1 MEMNKKLNNRYIIIN
16 KIGSGGMAKV
26 YEAKDSYLKRHVAV
40 KIINLDTTNKID
52 NLSKERFLQEIK
64 AVSRIRH
71 PNVILV
77 YDIFIDHENWCLVL
91 ELLKGKTLKEYLTN
105 IGVLSVNETLNIFQ
119 KILLGVNACHH
130 VGIVHRDLKPDNIL
144 LTDNGAIKVLDFGIS
159 MIDGYEVKKHA
170 HQVVGTMKYIA
181 PEVVKFE
188 AATVQS
194 DIYSL
199 GIMLYELLA
208 GKPPFI
214 HKNPQIL
221 ANKHIKDPM
230 PLIRDYNPAI
240 PQSLENIIIKAT
252 KKNPNERYNS
262 IEEMCKDLATC
273 LSPTRKNEK
282 PLVNKQKIIVKDKTL
297 KLNKL
302 NFFFPFFLKK
312 WFLGLLSLIIIL
324 VVVLAI
330 VIVFYLK

>member
-1 MEMNKKLNNRYIIIN
+1 MEVKKKLNNRYQIIN

-26 YEAKDSYLKRHVAV
+26 YEAKDLYLNRNVAV
-40 KIINLDTTNKID
+40 KIINLDSNKID
-52 NLSKERFLQEIK
+52 DLSKERFLQEIK

-77 YDIFIDHENWCLVL
+77 YDIFIDQENWCLVL

-105 IGVLSVNETLNIFQ
+105 LGILSVNETLNIFQ
-119 KILLGVNACHH
+119 KILLGVNACHQA
-130 VGIVHRDLKPDNIL
+130 GIIHRDLKPDNIL

-181 PEVVKFE
+181 PEVVSFVP
-188 AATVQS
+188 ATIQS

-199 GIMLYELLA
+199 GIILYELLA
-208 GKPPFI
+208 GKPPFM
-214 HKNPQIL
+214 HKNPQLL
-221 ANKHIKDPM
+221 ANKHIKESM
-230 PLIRDYNPAI
+230 PLIRDYNPII

-252 KKNPNERYNS
+252 NKNPIERYKT
-262 IEEMCKDLATC
+262 IKEMDQDLSSC
-273 LSPTRKNEK
+273 LNYNRKNEK
-282 PLVNKQKIIVKDKTL
+282 PLVSKQKILVKNKEIKL
-297 KLNKL
+297 KKF

-312 WFLGLLSLIIIL
+312 WFLISLCFIIVLIIVL
-324 VVVLAI
+324 TVVVI
-330 VIVFYLK
+330 FYFQ

>member
-1 MEMNKKLNNRYIIIN
+1 MENKKLNNRYQIIN

-26 YEAKDSYLKRHVAV
+26 YEANDLYLNRNVAV

-77 YDIFIDHENWCLVL
+77 YDIFIDNENWCLVL

-119 KILLGVNACHH
+119 KILAGVNACHQA
-130 VGIVHRDLKPDNIL
+130 GIVHRDLKPDNIL
-144 LTDNGAIKVLDFGIS
+144 LTDNGAIKVLDFGIA

-170 HQVVGTMKYIA
+170 NQVVGTMKYIA

-188 AATVQS
+188 PATVQS

-199 GIMLYELLA
+199 GIILYELLA
-208 GKPPFI
+208 GKPPFF

-221 ANKHIKDPM
+221 ANKHIKDQM
-230 PLIRDYNPAI
+230 PSIRDYNVAI
-240 PQSLENIIIKAT
+240 PQSLENIIINAT
-252 KKNPNERYNS
+252 NKNPNERYHS
-262 IEEMCKDLATC
+262 IEAMSQDLATC
-273 LSPTRKNEK
+273 LSPSRRNEK
-282 PLVNKQKIIVKDKTL
+282 PVVSKKKVLIRNKTL

-312 WFLGLLSLIIIL
+312 WFLILLILIIVLIIAAT
-324 VVVLAI
+324 VVI
-330 VIVFYLK
+330 FYLK

>member
-1 MEMNKKLNNRYIIIN
+1 MEMNQKLNNRYQILN

-26 YEAKDSYLKRHVAV
+26 YEARDLYLNRNVAIKV
-40 KIINLDTTNKID
+40 INLETNKLD
-52 NLSKERFLQEIK
+52 DLSRERFLQEIK

-77 YDIFIDHENWCLVL
+77 YDIFIDQKNWCLVL

-105 IGVLSVNETLNIFQ
+105 IGVLSINETLNIFQ
-119 KILLGVNACHH
+119 KILLGVNACHQ
-130 VGIVHRDLKPDNIL
+130 VGIIHRDLKPDNIL

-159 MIDGYEVKKHA
+159 MIDGYEVKKHV

-188 AATVQS
+188 PTTIQS

-199 GIMLYELLA
+199 GIILYELLT
-208 GKPPFI
+208 GKPPFF
-214 HKNPQIL
+214 HKNPQLL
-221 ANKHIKDPM
+221 ANKHVKEPM
-230 PLIRDYNPAI
+230 PLIRDYNPMI

-252 KKNPNERYNS
+252 NKNPFERYKT
-262 IEEMCKDLATC
+262 IKEMSQDLASC
-273 LSPTRKNEK
+273 LNNSRKNEK
-282 PLVNKQKIIVKDKTL
+282 PLSNKQKIVIKNKGI
-297 KLNKL
+297 KFNKL

-312 WFLGLLSLIIIL
+312 WFLILLIFIIVL
-324 VVVLAI
+324 VVILAI
-330 VIVFYLK
+330 IVIFYLK